1 VEHVTNIAPALL
13 SKFMTLAQVAAPSLA
28 QKIPLAAEKI
38 NATPN

>member
-1 VEHVTNIAPALL
+1 
-13 SKFMTLAQVAAPSLA
+13 MTLAQVAAPSLA